1 VVALLDERERVEEQ
15 LAALYGGPLASRRP
29 LVAAAVARRAPALAR
44 LHAAQVDVLGRWR
57 AARAAGDVAAA
68 KLEAEVLLTVNAIA
82 AGLGATG

>member
-1 VVALLDERERVEEQ
+1 
-15 LAALYGGPLASRRP
+15 LATRRP